1 MKTFK
6 QLRED
11 IDMTDVMAKPSKK
24 KRPYIG
30 MHEDDW
36 RAHAATQNRKIEPIG
51 KIGKHYT
58 AYSSINRYGDND
70 DQDGADSSNPQR
82 RVAHYTH
89 HFITV
94 HNKTKKVVASA
105 VGMGERG
112 SWRSAATFVHPEH
125 KSTKVGFS
133 IPAEMYKHISK
144 THEVWADREQTPGAA
159 KMWKGLIN
167 DPKIKG
173 KNKVKHIPEYGKW
186 GKPQDAQGM
195 PDDQIWATHKQDKG
209 TNATAKKLGI
219 TPHQGDWSSGIV
231 GPWGRSDSEKT
242 AKTSG
247 SRLMLPRRKK

>member
-11 IDMTDVMAKPSKK
+11 LSITDNMSKPSKK
-24 KRPYIG
+24 ARPYIG
-30 MHEDDW
+30 MHEDQW
-36 RAHAATQNRKIEPIG
+36 REHAATQKRKIEPIG

-70 DQDGADSSNPQR
+70 DREGADSSNPQR
-82 RVAHYTH
+82 RVGHYTH

-94 HNKTKKVVASA
+94 HNKTKKVVSSA
-105 VGMGERG
+105 FGMGERG
-112 SWRSAATFVHPEH
+112 SWRSGATFVHPEH

-144 THEVWADREQTPGAA
+144 THEVWADRDQSPGAA
-159 KMWKGLIN
+159 KMWKGLIS
-167 DPKIKG
+167 DPK
-173 KNKVKHIPEYGKW
+173 NNVQHVPEYRNQ
-186 GKPQDAQGM
+186 GKPQPAHGM
-195 PDDQIWATHKQDKG
+195 PDDQIWSTHKQDKP

-247 SRLMLPRRKK
+247 SGLMLPRRKK

>member
-1 MKTFK
+1 MS
-6 QLRED
+6 
-11 IDMTDVMAKPSKK
+11 KPGKK

-58 AYSSINRYGDND
+58 AYSSINRYGDNND
-70 DQDGADSSNPQR
+70 EYGADSSNPQR
-82 RVAHYTH
+82 RVGHYTH
-89 HFITV
+89 HFLVV

-105 VGMGERG
+105 FGMGEGG
-112 SWRSAATFVHPEH
+112 SWRSGATFVHPEH
-125 KSTKVGFS
+125 KSEKVGFS

-144 THEVWADREQTPGAA
+144 THEVWADRDQSPGAA
-159 KMWKGLIN
+159 HLWKELIS
-167 DPKIKG
+167 DPK
-173 KNKVKHIPEYGKW
+173 NNVQHVPEYRNQ
-186 GKPQDAQGM
+186 GKPQPAYGM
-195 PDDQIWATHKQDKG
+195 PDDQIWATHKQDEP
-209 TNATAKKLGI
+209 TNKIVTKLGI

-247 SRLMLPRRKK
+247 SGLMLPRRKK